1 MTETPGP
8 SDPRV
13 RPPFWNH
20 RYYYLT
26 LKILVLVCAAYFA
39 LRLSGLL

>member
-1 MTETPGP
+1 MSEILDP

-20 RYYYLT
+20 RYYHLT
-26 LKILVLVCAAYFA
+26 LKILVLVCAV
-39 LRLSGLL
+39 